1 MKKNVENKTNK
12 VFASNSDSSKP
23 DSDDYMRQQRKTDA
37 TELALKKSLWFRLLL
52 AIPELSITWMPDFM
66 GLFCYLLLPTIII
79 LCHLVTFLYV
89 IFLVPFPQVYLAIMG
104 ILFPLILFSA
114 SAKAHAFWNYWQL
127 QIGKRFVWDT
137 DKALTEYI
145 ALIKKAKKKQPPFF

>member
-1 MKKNVENKTNK
+1 MKKNENKSNK

-23 DSDDYMRQQRKTDA
+23 DTDKCMRLQRKTDA
-37 TELALKKSLWFRLLL
+37 TELALKKKPLWFRLLL